1 VVTLLATMP
10 DAYVD
15 TRDSLGKTPLHLAA
29 HAGLSAVVRVL
40 LEHDANINA
49 IDDDQWSAAHF
60 AASEGHLEA
69 NKCLISKDIDVLLED
84 RWHCFP
90 SDVAERNGHTEL
102 AEFLDDVETKAK
114 VVAKQSAKLKR
125 GMNKIRGVSA
135 LGERTASAERPD
147 K

>member
-1 VVTLLATMP
+1 
-10 DAYVD
+10 
-15 TRDSLGKTPLHLAA
+15 
-29 HAGLSAVVRVL
+29 
-40 LEHDANINA
+40 
-49 IDDDQWSAAHF
+49 
-60 AASEGHLEA
+60 
-69 NKCLISKDIDVLLED
+69 
-84 RWHCFP
+84 
-90 SDVAERNGHTEL
+90 VAERNGHTEL